1 MSIKRFSL
9 IFSLAVVVALLAAT
23 SLAPQTALADSGG
36 GTGTLIA
43 SGDGVAW
50 IRGNGVIHMSGNGLL
65 EIRDFAGNAVIQ
77 VTGTGQKVIKPG
89 GRILY
94 IGFQGT
100 ALVSGSDVRVSL
112 SGYNIHLEATGT
124 GKFVLR
130 GNGTYE
136 VNGVPGLWTKRPV
149 IHTLP

>member
-1 MSIKRFSL
+1 MNTKRFSL
-9 IFSLAVVVALLAAT
+9 IFSLAAAIALLAAT
-23 SLAPQTALADSGG
+23 TLAPQTALADSGG

-43 SGDGVAW
+43 SGDGVVW
-50 IRGNGVIHMSGNGLL
+50 IRGNGVINMSGNGLL
-65 EIRDFAGNAVIQ
+65 EISDYAGDAVIQ
-77 VTGTGQKVIKPG
+77 VSGTGQKVVRPG
-89 GRILY
+89 GQILY
-94 IGFQGT
+94 IGFQG
-100 ALVSGSDVRVSL
+100 AAFVSGSDVRVSL